1 MALNR
6 AIAASCRE
14 NYAAYAGDSDAS
26 LQAVLAASR
35 RSAPRQVRHVSHDDD
50 AQLAAALQAS
60 LRETTP
66 ARPAMSEDE
75 QLAAALQASLQAPV
89 VTPPSSYAPASSLA
103 GATLES
109 TLAAVGLELLVPV
122 LAQEDIRDV
131 ETLALLEAEDPCRAS
146 RWARMQLTRVIQAA
160 GATWGRSPPP
170 PTPSCAG
177 SGGVSTAGP

>member
-26 LQAVLAASR
+26 LQAVLEASR

-75 QLAAALQASLQAPV
+75 QLAAALQASLQAPI
-89 VTPPSSYAPASSLA
+89 VTPPSSYAPTSSLGG

-109 TLAAVGLELLVPV
+109 TLAAFDLQRLVPV

-131 ETLALLEAEDPCRAS
+131 ETLALLEAEDLRAMGIPVGTRS
-146 RWARMQLTRVIQAA
+146 KLARVIQ
-160 GATWGRSPPP
+160 TLQ
-170 PTPSCAG
+170 
-177 SGGVSTAGP
+177 V

>member
-75 QLAAALQASLQAPV
+75 QLAAALQASMV
-89 VTPPSSYAPASSLA
+89 VTPPSSYAPASSLNG

-109 TLAAVGLELLVPV
+109 TLAAFDLQRLVPV
-122 LAQEDIRDV
+122 LAREDIRDV
-131 ETLALLEAEDPCRAS
+131 ETLALLEPEDLRAMNIPVGTRS
-146 RWARMQLTRVIQAA
+146 KLTRVIQ
-160 GATWGRSPPP
+160 TLQ
-170 PTPSCAG
+170 
-177 SGGVSTAGP
+177 V

>member
-75 QLAAALQASLQAPV
+75 QLAAALQESLQV
-89 VTPPSSYAPASSLA
+89 VTPPSSYAPSSSLGG

-109 TLAAVGLELLVPV
+109 TLAAFGLERLVPV

-131 ETLALLEAEDPCRAS
+131 ETLSLLEAEDLRAMAIPVG
-146 RWARMQLTRVIQAA
+146 ARSKLARVIQ
-160 GATWGRSPPP
+160 TLQ
-170 PTPSCAG
+170 
-177 SGGVSTAGP
+177 V

>member
-89 VTPPSSYAPASSLA
+89 VTPPSSYAPSSSLGRRRDARKHLGRLWFGAARTSTGSGGHPRRRDPRAARGRGPA
-103 GATLES
+103 GHEHPGGHALQ
-109 TLAAVGLELLVPV
+109 ARARHPKAPGL
-122 LAQEDIRDV
+122 
-131 ETLALLEAEDPCRAS
+131 S
-146 RWARMQLTRVIQAA
+146 G
-160 GATWGRSPPP
+160 GADPPP
-170 PTPSCAG
+170 PTPLVCR
-177 SGGVSTAGP
+177 

>member
-75 QLAAALQASLQAPV
+75 QLAAALQESLQV
-89 VTPPSSYAPASSLA
+89 VTPPSSYAPSSSLGG

-109 TLAAVGLELLVPV
+109 TLAAFDLQRLVPV

-131 ETLALLEAEDPCRAS
+131 ETLALLEAEDLRAMGIPVGTRS
-146 RWARMQLTRVIQAA
+146 KLARVIQ
-160 GATWGRSPPP
+160 TLQ
-170 PTPSCAG
+170 
-177 SGGVSTAGP
+177 V

>member
-1 MALNR
+1 M

-14 NYAAYAGDSDAS
+14 NYASYAGDSDAS
-26 LQAVLAASR
+26 LQAVLEASR
-35 RSAPRQVRHVSHDDD
+35 RSAPRQVRHVSHVSHDDD

-75 QLAAALQASLQAPV
+75 QLAAALQASLQAPL

-109 TLAAVGLELLVPV
+109 TLAAFDLQRLVPV
-122 LAQEDIRDV
+122 LAREDIRDV
-131 ETLALLEAEDPCRAS
+131 ETLALLEAEDLRAMGIPVGTRS
-146 RWARMQLTRVIQAA
+146 KLARVIQ
-160 GATWGRSPPP
+160 TLQ
-170 PTPSCAG
+170 
-177 SGGVSTAGP
+177 V

>member
-75 QLAAALQASLQAPV
+75 QLAAALQASLQAPL
-89 VTPPSSYAPASSLA
+89 VTPPSSYAPSSSIG

-109 TLAAVGLELLVPV
+109 TLAAFDLQRLVPV

-131 ETLALLEAEDPCRAS
+131 ETLALLEAEDLRAMGIPVGTRS
-146 RWARMQLTRVIQAA
+146 KLARVIQ
-160 GATWGRSPPP
+160 TLQ
-170 PTPSCAG
+170 
-177 SGGVSTAGP
+177 V

>member
-66 ARPAMSEDE
+66 ARPAMTEDE
-75 QLAAALQASLQAPV
+75 QLAAALQESLQV
-89 VTPPSSYAPASSLA
+89 VTPPSSYAPASSLNG

-109 TLAAVGLELLVPV
+109 TLAAFDLQRLVPV
-122 LAQEDIRDV
+122 LAREDIRDV
-131 ETLALLEAEDPCRAS
+131 ETLALLEAEDLRAMGIPVGTRS
-146 RWARMQLTRVIQAA
+146 KLARVIQ
-160 GATWGRSPPP
+160 TLQ
-170 PTPSCAG
+170 
-177 SGGVSTAGP
+177 V

>member
-66 ARPAMSEDE
+66 ARPAMTEDE
-75 QLAAALQASLQAPV
+75 QLAAALQESLQV
-89 VTPPSSYAPASSLA
+89 VTPPSSYAPASSLSG

-109 TLAAVGLELLVPV
+109 TLAAFDLQRLVPV

-131 ETLALLEAEDPCRAS
+131 ETLALLEAEDLRAMGIPVGTRS
-146 RWARMQLTRVIQAA
+146 KLARVIQ
-160 GATWGRSPPP
+160 TLQ
-170 PTPSCAG
+170 
-177 SGGVSTAGP
+177 V

>member
-66 ARPAMSEDE
+66 ARPAMTEDE
-75 QLAAALQASLQAPV
+75 QLAAALQESLQV
-89 VTPPSSYAPASSLA
+89 VTPPSSYAPSSSLGG

-109 TLAAVGLELLVPV
+109 TLAAFDLQRLVPV

-131 ETLALLEAEDPCRAS
+131 ETLALLEAEDLRAMS
-146 RWARMQLTRVIQAA
+146 IPLGTRSKLARVIQ
-160 GATWGRSPPP
+160 TLQ
-170 PTPSCAG
+170 
-177 SGGVSTAGP
+177 V

>member
-66 ARPAMSEDE
+66 ARPAMTEDE
-75 QLAAALQASLQAPV
+75 QLAAALQESLQV
-89 VTPPSSYAPASSLA
+89 VTPPSSYAPSSSLGG

-109 TLAAVGLELLVPV
+109 TLAAFDLQRLVPV

-131 ETLALLEAEDPCRAS
+131 ETLALLEAEDLRAMGIPVGTRS
-146 RWARMQLTRVIQAA
+146 KLARVIQ
-160 GATWGRSPPP
+160 TLQ
-170 PTPSCAG
+170 
-177 SGGVSTAGP
+177 V

>member
-60 LRETTP
+60 LRETTL

-75 QLAAALQASLQAPV
+75 QLAAALQESLQV
-89 VTPPSSYAPASSLA
+89 VTPPSSYAPASSLGE

-109 TLAAVGLELLVPV
+109 TLAAFDLQRLVPV

-131 ETLALLEAEDPCRAS
+131 ETLALLEAEDLRAMGIPVGTRS
-146 RWARMQLTRVIQAA
+146 KLARVIQ
-160 GATWGRSPPP
+160 TLQ
-170 PTPSCAG
+170 
-177 SGGVSTAGP
+177 V

>member
-109 TLAAVGLELLVPV
+109 TLAAFGLERLVPV

-131 ETLALLEAEDPCRAS
+131 ETLALLEAEDLRAMNIPVGTRS
-146 RWARMQLTRVIQAA
+146 KLARVIQ
-160 GATWGRSPPP
+160 TLQ
-170 PTPSCAG
+170 
-177 SGGVSTAGP
+177 V

>member
-60 LRETTP
+60 LRETTL

-75 QLAAALQASLQAPV
+75 QLAAALQESLQV
-89 VTPPSSYAPASSLA
+89 VTPPSSYAPASALGG

-109 TLAAVGLELLVPV
+109 TLAAFDLQRLVPV

-131 ETLALLEAEDPCRAS
+131 ETLALLETEDLRAMGIPVGTRS
-146 RWARMQLTRVIQAA
+146 KLARVIQ
-160 GATWGRSPPP
+160 TLQ
-170 PTPSCAG
+170 
-177 SGGVSTAGP
+177 V

>member
-35 RSAPRQVRHVSHDDD
+35 RSAPRQVRHVSQDDD

-66 ARPAMSEDE
+66 ARPAMTEDE

-89 VTPPSSYAPASSLA
+89 VTPPSSYAPASSLNS

-109 TLAAVGLELLVPV
+109 TLAAFDLQRLVPV

-131 ETLALLEAEDPCRAS
+131 ETLALLEAEDLRAMGIPVGTRS
-146 RWARMQLTRVIQAA
+146 KLARVIQ
-160 GATWGRSPPP
+160 TLQ
-170 PTPSCAG
+170 
-177 SGGVSTAGP
+177 V

>member
-66 ARPAMSEDE
+66 ARPAMTEDE

-89 VTPPSSYAPASSLA
+89 VTPPSSYAPASALGG

-109 TLAAVGLELLVPV
+109 TLAAFGLERLVPV

-131 ETLALLEAEDPCRAS
+131 ETLALLEAEDLRAMNIPVGTRS
-146 RWARMQLTRVIQAA
+146 KLTRVIQ
-160 GATWGRSPPP
+160 TLQ
-170 PTPSCAG
+170 
-177 SGGVSTAGP
+177 V

>member
-75 QLAAALQASLQAPV
+75 QLAAALQESLQV

-109 TLAAVGLELLVPV
+109 TLAAFGLERLVPV

-131 ETLALLEAEDPCRAS
+131 ETLALLEAEDLRAMGIPVGTRS
-146 RWARMQLTRVIQAA
+146 KLARVIQ
-160 GATWGRSPPP
+160 TLQ
-170 PTPSCAG
+170 
-177 SGGVSTAGP
+177 V